1 LNFKFFIFLRNC
13 SSTKYEYLKNMNKL
27 NDRTCCT
34 QLVYLMDKTRCCCES
49 LNDGEFF
56 PSFVKSDPGIVNA
69 VSCGDCEYGFK
80 C

>member
-1 LNFKFFIFLRNC
+1 
-13 SSTKYEYLKNMNKL
+13 MNKL

-56 PSFVKSDPGIVNA
+56 PSFAKSDPGLVNT

-80 C
+80 CEVCVKRGICLAIYHKF